1 MRYLILAA
9 TIFLSACASPGGY
22 YAPVYY
28 DPVAIQMINS
38 GMHMMDAGSSPQY
51 FPTYTNCHNTGR
63 FTNCFSH

>member
-22 YAPVYY
+22 YAPVY
-28 DPVAIQMINS
+28 DPVAIQMINN
-38 GMHMMDAGSSPQY
+38 GMQMMDVGRSPQY
-51 FPTYTNCHNTGR
+51 FPHHTSCHNTGR